1 MKKLTLI
8 FAAVGLLLCA
18 CEKEKNSASAD
29 ALVGEWT
36 NTNTNYSETMKFEK
50 DGSFSQTDD
59 GTVTKGTWELKGND
73 LTILT
78 ESTDPEAEGMIRWE
92 VKVKL
97 LGGNAAMVFEQEY
110 EDEFSGKEVI
120 RSLYYKNGAK
130 VQSGTL
136 KDGRY
141 DAPHNG
147 IKGSGNY
154 DRTVSF
160 VVKGNQLDLYVHA
173 WGCHLRGTYKIEN
186 GVLNFNPTWGEH
198 GQSSSG
204 DWWAGEADIDFE
216 NFSFNNPDYGWVEG
230 MTYQDV
236 FSSFPMCVSDDGK
249 ELYLSFAGLTRWA
262 FLR

>member
-36 NTNTNYSETMKFEK
+36 NTITNYSETIKFEK
-50 DGSFSQTDD
+50 DGSLAQTID
-59 GTVTKGTWELKGND
+59 GLVAKGKWELKGSD
-73 LTILT
+73 LIILT
-78 ESTDPEAEGMIRWE
+78 ESSDPESDEMQRLE

-110 EDEFSGKEVI
+110 EDDFSGKEII

-154 DRTVSF
+154 DRTASL
-160 VVKGNQLDLYVHA
+160 VVKGNQVDLYVHA

-186 GVLNFNPTWGEH
+186 GMFKFNPTWGEH
-198 GQSSSG
+198 GLSSDN
-204 DWWAGEADIDFE
+204 DWFAGEADIDFE
-216 NFSFNNPDYGWVEG
+216 NFGFNNPDYHWVEG

-249 ELYLSFAGLTRWA
+249 ELYFSTAGLTRWA